1 MAFLEEIKSR
11 NKNLAPVQTRI
22 TRPDGKIYIESFGT
36 LKEDSSSSGDFFV
49 VDTKP
54 DDALHKVIDGLFI
67 GSQDAATNYDEL
79 KRNNVSSILNV
90 AVGVTEMNCNEF
102 CYKSLPIFDTPD
114 FNIRPHFEEAN
125 RFIKESLGRGSIL
138 VHCNA
143 GISRSSTIIIA
154 FLMIEKQ
161 LGLEDALE
169 LVKRARP
176 VSKPNPG
183 FRKQLHHL
191 EVELKG

>member
-1 MAFLEEIKSR
+1 ME
-11 NKNLAPVQTRI
+11 
-22 TRPDGKIYIESFGT
+22 
-36 LKEDSSSSGDFFV
+36 
-49 VDTKP
+49 
-54 DDALHKVIDGLFI
+54 GLFI
-67 GSQDAATNYDEL
+67 GSQDAATNYEEL

-90 AVGVTEMNCNEF
+90 AIGVTELDCNEF

-114 FNIRPHFEEAN
+114 FNIKPHFEEAN
-125 RFIKESLGRGSIL
+125 RFIKKSLGLGSIL

-143 GISRSSTIIIA
+143 GISRSATIIIA

-176 VSKPNPG
+176 ASKPNPG
-183 FRKQLHHL
+183 FMKQLRHL
-191 EVELKG
+191 EIELKG